1 MNEMNNK
8 QVTSE
13 ELETVNGG
21 IGLSVCKVPPRHWEK
36 KRGKSFL
43 PTYEPVD
50 VQMYLWM
57 NLRMGE
63 RPAAGNHKSG
73 TCDGTIRTYRSVF
86 LFSEYAATDVIWNEH
101 RS

>member
-1 MNEMNNK
+1 MSGEMNEMNNK

-50 VQMYLWM
+50 VPVD
-57 NLRMGE
+57 E
-63 RPAAGNHKSG
+63 PK
-73 TCDGTIRTYRSVF
+73 DGG
-86 LFSEYAATDVIWNEH
+86 ATGSW
-101 RS
+101 